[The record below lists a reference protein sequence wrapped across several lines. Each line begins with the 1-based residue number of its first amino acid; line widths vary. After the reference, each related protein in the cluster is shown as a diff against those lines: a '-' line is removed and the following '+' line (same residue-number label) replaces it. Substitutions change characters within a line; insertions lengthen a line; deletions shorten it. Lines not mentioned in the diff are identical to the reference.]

1 MRCSVLQCV
10 AVRVMI
16 SDTCLQLRIDIDV
29 LQRVAECS
37 MMLWTRYSAVC
48 CSVLQ
53 CAAVCCSVLQCVA
66 VSCSVLQCAAV
77 CCSVLQCV
85 VVCCSV
91 LQCVAG
97 MRYAECVKRDPC
109 ICKETYGKD
118 LQTLSRI

>member
-1 MRCSVLQCV
+1 
-10 AVRVMI
+10 MI

-48 CSVLQ
+48 
-53 CAAVCCSVLQCVA
+53 
-66 VSCSVLQCAAV
+66 CSVLQCAAV